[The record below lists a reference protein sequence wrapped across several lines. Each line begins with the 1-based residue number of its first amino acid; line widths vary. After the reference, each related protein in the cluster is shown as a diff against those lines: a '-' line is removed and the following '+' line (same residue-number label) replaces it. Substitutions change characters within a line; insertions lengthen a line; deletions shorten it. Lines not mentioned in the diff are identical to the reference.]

1 MKYAANIIT
10 AFRILISFML
20 LMMQP
25 LTVAFFLIY
34 TLCGISDMLDGAIA
48 RKTANVSKTGAILDS
63 VADMVFIAVALIVFI
78 PVIPLATPVL
88 YSIIVIAL
96 IRLTTLWVGFIKHR
110 AFAGLHTYANKAA
123 GLVLFCFPYL
133 YRISGATGTVYGI
146 LAITGLSAFE
156 ELAITI
162 ISPSLNRDV
171 KSIFTSRL

>member
-25 LTVAFFLIY
+25 LTASFFLVY

-48 RKTANVSKTGAILDS
+48 RKTANVSKTGAMLDS
-63 VADMVFIAVALIVFI
+63 VADMVFISVALFVFI
-78 PVIPLATPVL
+78 PVIPLATPIL
-88 YSIIVIAL
+88 HLIIAIAL
-96 IRLTTLWVGFIKHR
+96 IRLATLSVGFIKYR

-146 LAITGLSAFE
+146 LAITGLSAIE